1 MARRRDSEPDRQVG
15 PRGQARRRALLDAA
29 AQLFVTKGYDK
40 TTLSDL
46 VDAAGGS
53 RATIYEL
60 FGDKAGL
67 FRAMMKETNG
77 RILDVL
83 VAGRPAVPV
92 PPEEALVRIATSFL
106 TGILN
111 DDVRAVVRVLVSES
125 GRVPD
130 IAEEFWESGP
140 SVIVARVADCLR
152 ALADG
157 NGLRV
162 EDPEDA
168 AQIFLGMVVGEFFMK
183 GLILPDRPVTGDEIE
198 RRARYAVRLF
208 LDGIRAAPEPAGCAA
223 VSGAAVS
230 GAAVSGAAVSGRS

>member
-1 MARRRDSEPDRQVG
+1 MSRRPDSEPDRQVG

-29 AQLFVTKGYDK
+29 AQLFVTKGYDN

-46 VDAAGGS
+46 VEAAGGS

-67 FRAMMKETNG
+67 FRAMMEETNG
-77 RILDVL
+77 RILDLL
-83 VAGRPAVPV
+83 VAGRPAAPV
-92 PPEEALVRIATSFL
+92 PPEEALVRFATGFL

-125 GRVPD
+125 GRIPD
-130 IAEEFWESGP
+130 VAEAFWESGP
-140 SVIVARVADCLR
+140 SVMVARVADCLR
-152 ALADG
+152 KLAEG

-183 GLILPDRPVTGDEIE
+183 GLILPGRPVTEDEID
-198 RRARYAVRLF
+198 RRVRYAVRLF
-208 LDGIRAAPEPAGCAA
+208 LDGIRAAPAAGD
-223 VSGAAVS
+223 
-230 GAAVSGAAVSGRS
+230 AAVSGRS